1 MGHGFISFLRNRN
14 ITSINDRWPTTMK
27 NIGIFTHDLYP
38 YKPWGQGRYV
48 HDLAKSLRSKSKDN
62 ILIFSPFENIED
74 DHYIQIVP
82 GSHNCIGKN
91 ITFSIKLGLII
102 ESLIQKY
109 DLSLVHY
116 QGGPGGL
123 FLFHRPS
130 VPVIYTVHHTYYQQS
145 KYIPLQKWK
154 RILYLWERFSY
165 RRADYLMCVSDS
177 TMGVIRHHYHVSQNL
192 CESIPIGVDQSRF
205 FPLHLKRIPNSLFF
219 LGRLE
224 ERKGIDFLIRAI
236 PIVKDRLN
244 DIQLFIG
251 GDGVLRSYLE
261 NFIKKNNLERNL
273 HLLGAVDD
281 SALNEWYNKVSVVII
296 PSVFEGFGLT
306 AIEAMAC
313 GTPVITTD
321 VDALRDVVEDGVNGL
336 LVKYNDVETLS
347 EKILYLL
354 KDKTEQLKFSL
365 NGKKKAQ
372 AVYNWSNISQDI
384 MRVYEY
390 VLKNP
395 IR

>member
-1 MGHGFISFLRNRN
+1 
-14 ITSINDRWPTTMK
+14 MK

-48 HDLAKSLRSKSKDN
+48 YDLVRSLRSKSKNN
-62 ILIFSPFENIED
+62 IFIFSPFENMED
-74 DHYIQIVP
+74 DHHIQIVP
-82 GSHNCIGKN
+82 GSHNCVGKN

-109 DLSLVHY
+109 NLSLVHY

-123 FLFHRPS
+123 FLFRKPS

-145 KYIPLQKWK
+145 EYILFQKWK
-154 RILYLWERFSY
+154 RMLYLWERFSY

-177 TMGVIRHHYHVSQNL
+177 TRQIILRHYGVNL
-192 CESIPIGVDQSRF
+192 KLCKTIPLGVDQSRF

-236 PIVKDRLN
+236 SIVKDRLN
-244 DIQLFIG
+244 DIQLFMG
-251 GDGVLRSYLE
+251 GDGVLRSCLE
-261 NFIKKNNLERNL
+261 NFIKKNDLESNV

-313 GTPVITTD
+313 GTPVIATD
-321 VDALRDVVEDGVNGL
+321 VDALRDVIENGVNGL
-336 LVKYNDVETLS
+336 LVQYNNVGALS

-354 KDKTEQLKFSL
+354 KNKVEQSRFSI
-365 NGKKKAQ
+365 NGKKKVQ
-372 AVYNWSNISQDI
+372 TVYNWSNISHDI
-384 MRVYEY
+384 LRVYEH
-390 VLKNP
+390 VLKNH
-395 IR
+395 RR

>member
-1 MGHGFISFLRNRN
+1 MYDLTRNLCDK
-14 ITSINDRWPTTMK
+14 I
-27 NIGIFTHDLYP
+27 
-38 YKPWGQGRYV
+38 
-48 HDLAKSLRSKSKDN
+48 KDN
-62 ILIFSPFENIED
+62 IFIFSPFENIRD
-74 DHYIQIVP
+74 DHHIQIFS
-82 GSHNCIGKN
+82 GSHKCIGKN

-109 DLSLVHY
+109 NLSLVHY

-145 KYIPLQKWK
+145 KYISTQKWK
-154 RILYLWERFSY
+154 KILYLWEKFSY

-177 TMGVIRHHYHVSQNL
+177 TRRIILRHYGVNPKF
-192 CESIPIGVDQSRF
+192 CNTIPIGVDQSRF
-205 FPLHLKRIPNSLFF
+205 FPLYLKRIPNSLFF

-251 GDGVLRSYLE
+251 GDGVLRSSLE
-261 NFIKKNNLERNL
+261 NFIKKNNLESNV
-273 HLLGAVDD
+273 HLLGTVDD

-306 AIEAMAC
+306 AVEAMAC
-313 GTPVITTD
+313 GTSVIASNAD
-321 VDALRDVVEDGVNGL
+321 GLRDVIEDGINGFW
-336 LVKYNDVETLS
+336 VPYNDVSALS
-347 EKILYLL
+347 ARILDLL
-354 KDKTEQLKFSL
+354 ENGSWLSKLSK
-365 NGKKKAQ
+365 NGKKKVATVFNWDIISKDVL
-372 AVYNWSNISQDI
+372 AVYENVI
-384 MRVYEY
+384 
-390 VLKNP
+390 KNA
-395 IR
+395 

>member
-1 MGHGFISFLRNRN
+1 
-14 ITSINDRWPTTMK
+14 MK

-48 HDLAKSLRSKSKDN
+48 HDLARSLRSKSKDN
-62 ILIFSPFENIED
+62 IFIFSPFENIGD
-74 DHYIQIVP
+74 NHYIQIFP

-109 DLSLVHY
+109 NLSLVHY

-145 KYIPLQKWK
+145 EYISAQKWK
-154 RILYLWERFSY
+154 KVLYLWEKFGY
-165 RRADYLMCVSDS
+165 RKADYLMCVSDS
-177 TMGVIRHHYHVSQNL
+177 TRRIIFRHYGVNPKL
-192 CESIPIGVDQSRF
+192 CKAIPVGVDQSRF
-205 FPLHLKRIPNSLFF
+205 FPLDLKRIPNSLFF

-261 NFIKKNNLERNL
+261 NFIEKNNLESNV

-313 GTPVITTD
+313 GTPVIATD
-321 VDALRDVVEDGVNGL
+321 VDALRDVIEDGVNGL
-336 LVKYNDVETLS
+336 LVPYNDVSALS
-347 EKILYLL
+347 ARILDLL
-354 KDKTEQLKFSL
+354 ENGSGLSKLSK
-365 NGKKKAQ
+365 NGKKKVATVFNWDIISKDVL
-372 AVYNWSNISQDI
+372 AVYETV
-384 MRVYEY
+384 M
-390 VLKNP
+390 KNA
-395 IR
+395 

>member
-1 MGHGFISFLRNRN
+1 
-14 ITSINDRWPTTMK
+14 MK

-48 HDLAKSLRSKSKDN
+48 YDLARSLRSKSKDN
-62 ILIFSPFENIED
+62 IFIFSPFENIGDE
-74 DHYIQIVP
+74 HHIQIFP
-82 GSHNCIGKN
+82 GSHNCVGKN

-109 DLSLVHY
+109 NLSLVHY

-130 VPVIYTVHHTYYQQS
+130 IPVIYTVHHTYYQQS
-145 KYIPLQKWK
+145 KYISAQKWK
-154 RILYLWERFSY
+154 KILYLWERFGY
-165 RRADYLMCVSDS
+165 RKADYLICVSDS
-177 TMGVIRHHYHVSQNL
+177 TMRVVLRYYHVSRNY
-192 CESIPIGVDQSRF
+192 CESIPIGIDQDRF
-205 FPLHLKRIPNSLFF
+205 FPLSLERIPNSLFF

-236 PIVKDRLN
+236 PMVKDRLS

-261 NFIKKNNLERNL
+261 NFIKKNNLERNV
-273 HLLGAVDD
+273 HLLGTVDD

-306 AIEAMAC
+306 AVEAMAC
-313 GTPVITTD
+313 GTPVIVTD
-321 VDALRDVVEDGVNGL
+321 VDALRDVIEDGVNGL
-336 LVKYNDVETLS
+336 LVPYNDVETLS

-354 KDKTEQLKFSL
+354 KNRSEQSKFSI
-365 NGKKKAQ
+365 NGKKKGQ
-372 AVYNWSNISQDI
+372 TVYNWDIISTDI
-384 MRVYEY
+384 LNVYEN
-390 VLKNP
+390 VFKNL
-395 IR
+395 RR